1 MNFGH
6 DQTDDLDDSSGL
18 DRAWLGN
25 MVDEA
30 IRRRASDIHID
41 PGRLS
46 AAVRLRID
54 GILQELNTYE
64 LELHSPVVSQIKI
77 ACDLDIVNT
86 RLPQDGQFE
95 HQKDGRTHY
104 VRVSTFPS
112 IYGEAVVMRI
122 LNNQKSFLPLEEL
135 GLDERQLQ
143 DLYSII
149 NSPFGMVLATGPSG
163 SGKSTL
169 LNSILSHLNN
179 PHNNI
184 VTVEDPVEFHIDGV
198 RQAQVNQYHA
208 FDFTTAL
215 RAILRQDPDVMMIG
229 EIRDP
234 ETARIAVQATMA
246 GRLFFS
252 TFHTL
257 DLAAIVSRFIEMEI
271 PRSVVAHVL
280 GGIISTRLVRK
291 ICPHCRELYTMQPY
305 EEFLLRPYIPAGTP
319 LYHGTGCAECDHS
332 GYLGTIGIYEVIRF
346 DHDLRTA
353 ILDGASALDLKK
365 MLRDKNITS
374 LLDSVL
380 AKAIS
385 GVTTP
390 TEVIRVTGAKA
401 D

>member
-1 MNFGH
+1 MEVN
-6 DQTDDLDDSSGL
+6 DLLEESGL
-18 DRAWLGN
+18 DQAWLGN
-25 MVDEA
+25 MMDEA

-41 PGRLS
+41 PGRT
-46 AAVRLRID
+46 AATIRFRID
-54 GILQELNTYE
+54 GLLQELSTFE
-64 LELHSPVVSQIKI
+64 LELHSAVVSQIKI
-77 ACDLDIVNT
+77 AAELDIVNT

-95 HQKDGRTHY
+95 HIKDGHTHY
-104 VRVSTFPS
+104 ARVSTFPS
-112 IYGEAVVMRI
+112 IYGEAIVMRI
-122 LNNQKSFLPLEEL
+122 LNQQKSFLPLAEL
-135 GLDERQLQ
+135 GLDDQQLK
-143 DLYSII
+143 DMYSII

-198 RQAQVNQYHA
+198 RQAQVNQYNE
-208 FDFTTAL
+208 FDFATAL
-215 RAILRQDPDVMMIG
+215 RSILRQDPDVMMIG
-229 EIRDP
+229 EIRDA

-280 GGIISTRLVRK
+280 GGIISVRMVRK
-291 ICPHCRELYTMQPY
+291 ICPHCREAYTLEPHEEILLNELVQP
-305 EEFLLRPYIPAGTP
+305 GTQF
-319 LYHGTGCAECDHS
+319 YHGAGCEECDHS
-332 GYLGTIGIYEVIRF
+332 GYYGTTGIYEVVRF
-346 DHDLRTA
+346 DRDIRNA
-353 ILDGASALDLKK
+353 ILDSVNAYEL
-365 MLRDKNITS
+365 KNILKSKNIMS
-374 LLDSVL
+374 LLDSALNKAL
-380 AKAIS
+380 AGI
-385 GVTTP
+385 TTP